1 MPEPLATPVIT
12 DLALAVGLGLMV
24 GVQREWSA
32 SRMAGV
38 RTFALVAMLG
48 ALCGLLQAAGD
59 AEWLVAA
66 GLVAVAAMMW
76 LGNEVEIAARQP
88 AGGLT
93 TEFAALVMFLVGVLV
108 MQGQEAAG
116 VVIAGTVAVLLH
128 WKEPLHRFVARIGA
142 EDFRAVARLILVGMV
157 ILPVLPDRT
166 YGPYDVL
173 NPFRIWLMVVLI
185 VGISLAAYVVRRLV
199 GERAGSVAAGIL
211 GGLISSTAT
220 TVSEARRARTR
231 PEEAGPAAFVVMV
244 ASTVVFLR
252 VLVEV
257 AVVAPHLLP
266 RVAGPLAA
274 MMGVMLLVSV
284 IAFLVMRRRLST
296 VVGPSPPSN
305 LRAAVVF
312 GLLYAGVLFAVAAAR
327 EHFGAEGLHVVA
339 ALSGLTDMDAITL
352 SSAQLMVDGRLEPS
366 TGWRL
371 IMTAGLS
378 NLMLKLLMAAALGG
392 RRIAVPVGV
401 MFAVSMAAGGAIIAF
416 WPG

>member
-128 WKEPLHRFVARIGA
+128 WKE
-142 EDFRAVARLILVGMV
+142 
-157 ILPVLPDRT
+157 
-166 YGPYDVL
+166 
-173 NPFRIWLMVVLI
+173 
-185 VGISLAAYVVRRLV
+185 
-199 GERAGSVAAGIL
+199 
-211 GGLISSTAT
+211 
-220 TVSEARRARTR
+220 
-231 PEEAGPAAFVVMV
+231 
-244 ASTVVFLR
+244 
-252 VLVEV
+252 
-257 AVVAPHLLP
+257 
-266 RVAGPLAA
+266 
-274 MMGVMLLVSV
+274 
-284 IAFLVMRRRLST
+284 
-296 VVGPSPPSN
+296 
-305 LRAAVVF
+305 
-312 GLLYAGVLFAVAAAR
+312 
-327 EHFGAEGLHVVA
+327 
-339 ALSGLTDMDAITL
+339 
-352 SSAQLMVDGRLEPS
+352 
-366 TGWRL
+366 
-371 IMTAGLS
+371 
-378 NLMLKLLMAAALGG
+378 
-392 RRIAVPVGV
+392 
-401 MFAVSMAAGGAIIAF
+401 
-416 WPG
+416 

>member
-1 MPEPLATPVIT
+1 MPETLATPVIA

-32 SRMAGV
+32 PRMAGV
-38 RTFALVAMLG
+38 RTFALVSLLG
-48 ALCGLLQAAGD
+48 ALCGLLQATGD
-59 AEWLVAA
+59 AGWLVAA
-66 GLVAVAAMMW
+66 GLIAVAAMMW
-76 LGNEVEIAARQP
+76 LGNEVEIASGHP
-88 AGGLT
+88 SIGLT
-93 TEFAALVMFLVGVLV
+93 TEFAALVMYLVGVLV
-108 MQGQEAAG
+108 MREQEAAG

-128 WKEPLHRFVARIGA
+128 WKEPLHRFVARIGD
-142 EDFRAVARLILVGMV
+142 EDFRAVSRLILVGMV

-166 YGPYDVL
+166 YGPYEVL

-220 TVSEARRARTR
+220 TVSEARRARSR
-231 PEEAGPAAFVVMV
+231 PEDASPAAFVVMV

-257 AVVAPHLLP
+257 AIVAPSLLP

-274 MMGVMLLVSV
+274 MMGVMIVVS
-284 IAFLVMRRRLST
+284 IAAFLAMRRRLSET
-296 VVGPSPPSN
+296 SSPSPPSD

-327 EHFGAEGLHVVA
+327 EHFGEEGLHVVA

-352 SSAQLMVDGRLEPS
+352 SSAQLMRDGRLEPP
-366 TGWRL
+366 TGWRI
-371 IMTAGLS
+371 IMTAALS
-378 NLMLKLLMAAALGG
+378 NLLLKLLIAAILGG
-392 RRIAVPVGV
+392 RRIAVPVAV
-401 MFAVSMAAGGAIIAF
+401 MFTACMAAGVAIIAF
-416 WPG
+416 WPA

>member
-1 MPEPLATPVIT
+1 MPEPLAMTVIT

-38 RTFALVAMLG
+38 RTFALVSLLG

-59 AEWLVAA
+59 ADWLVAG
-66 GLVAVAAMMW
+66 GLIAVTAMMW
-76 LGNEVEIAARQP
+76 LGNEVEIAARHP
-88 AGGLT
+88 SGGLT
-93 TEFAALVMFLVGVLV
+93 TEFAALVMYLVGVLV
-108 MQGQEAAG
+108 VREQQAAG

-199 GERAGSVAAGIL
+199 GERAGSVAAGLL

-220 TVSEARRARTR
+220 TAAEARRARTR
-231 PEEAGPAAFVVMV
+231 PEDAAPAAFVVMV

-257 AVVAPHLLP
+257 AVVAPNLLP

-274 MMGVMLLVSV
+274 MMGVMLAVSTV
-284 IAFLVMRRRLST
+284 AFLAMRRRLSMT
-296 VVGPSPPSN
+296 SSPSPPSDM
-305 LRAAVVF
+305 RAAVVF
-312 GLLYAGVLFAVAAAR
+312 GLLYAGVLFAVAAVR
-327 EHFGAEGLHVVA
+327 EQFGEQGLHVVA

-352 SSAQLMVDGRLEPS
+352 SSAHLMQDGRLEPS
-366 TGWRL
+366 TGWRI
-371 IMTAGLS
+371 IMTAALS
-378 NLMLKLLMAAALGG
+378 NLLLKLLLAATLGG
-392 RRIAVPVGV
+392 RRIAVPVGL
-401 MFAVSMAAGGAIIAF
+401 MFTVCMAAGGAIIAF
-416 WPG
+416 WPD